1 MYANVRQRPYAH
13 YRRVDHGLWDAV
25 LECLA
30 MVTMGP
36 AGLDDANPPKYPRD
50 ARTLDLERIGGDMYA
65 AFEAF
70 NQESEHSGTD
80 ATPD

>member
-1 MYANVRQRPYAH
+1 MRPPPRAH

-25 LECLA
+25 LGCLA

-36 AGLDDANPPKYPRD
+36 AGFDDANPPRYPRD
-50 ARTLDLERIGGDMYA
+50 AQARDLERIGGDMYA

-70 NQESEHSGTD
+70 NQESEHSGTEEP
-80 ATPD
+80 PD

>member
-1 MYANVRQRPYAH
+1 MRPPPRAH
-13 YRRVDHGLWDAV
+13 YRRVDQGLWDAV

-36 AGLDDANPPKYPRD
+36 AGLDDANPPKYPRG
-50 ARTLDLERIGGDMYA
+50 ARTRDLERVGGDMYT